1 VKGVCPGC
9 GFAADL
15 EAYLS
20 DAHWRAALV
29 PALAMPTELAPL
41 VLQYLRLFA
50 PAKQALRAERAGKLL
65 AELAA
70 AVNSARA
77 ERGGVQH
84 VAPVALWK
92 EGIEEV
98 LKNRD
103 AGTLSLPLKTHGY
116 LFQVVAG
123 LASRINAGQQ
133 RQREAGARGETPVGY
148 SPAHQPFD
156 PALSR
161 AAAHPSPASG
171 GGAGGEGSRP
181 RKSAAPVSLADT
193 LKSLNLGAE

>member
-1 VKGVCPGC
+1 MKGVCPGC
-9 GFAADL
+9 GFAGDL
-15 EAYLS
+15 EAFLN

-29 PALAMPTELAPL
+29 PALALPPELAPL
-41 VLQYLRLFA
+41 ILQYLRMFS
-50 PAKQALRAERAGKLL
+50 PAKQGLRADRAAKLL
-65 AELAA
+65 VELAA
-70 AVNSARA
+70 AVNSARV

-103 AGTLSLPLKTHGY
+103 AGTLSLPLKAHGY

-123 LASRINAGQQ
+123 LASRVVAGQQ

-148 SPAHQPFD
+148 SAAHQSF
-156 PALSR
+156 A
-161 AAAHPSPASG
+161 PSPPAPLPP
-171 GGAGGEGSRP
+171 AGEGRSP
-181 RKSAAPVSLADT
+181 RKSAPVSLAET
-193 LKSLNLGAE
+193 LKSLNVGAE